1 MHLSKVFLWSMVAAL
16 GLDALLGI
24 AAILFPRYGPDE
36 ELLASAALFAAFC
49 LVALLCAIVLEKR
62 RLAGLMWAGIACSAA
77 SLALWL
83 AMIWFSRR
91 FAWQTEARITRFGFT
106 FTTAAVLIGQC
117 GLLSLLRLDQKWA
130 RAVRVATFASS
141 ASLGALVVFFVW
153 ASDAMW
159 LDEDVMIRI
168 IGVLAILTLCGT
180 VVTPILWKVQ
190 RVRRVMPAESVPSRV
205 QVSLTCPRC
214 GRTQSLAAGR
224 AACATCGLRIEIN
237 VEEPRCACGY
247 LLHRLQG
254 DRCPECGRE
263 IPASCH
269 RAAVP

>member
-1 MHLSKVFLWSMVAAL
+1 MRLSKVFLWSMVAAL

-62 RLAGLMWAGIACSAA
+62 RLAILMWTGIACSAA
-77 SLALWL
+77 ALALWL
-83 AMIWFSRR
+83 ALIWLDSWFEVR
-91 FAWQTEARITRFGFT
+91 WEARIVRSGFT

-117 GLLSLLRLDQKWA
+117 GLLALLRLDQKWA
-130 RAVRVATFASS
+130 RAVRVATFATS
-141 ASLGALVVFFVW
+141 ASLGGLIVLFVW
-153 ASDAMW
+153 LSDAWWM
-159 LDEDVMIRI
+159 DEDVMIRI
-168 IGVLAILTLCGT
+168 IGVAAILTACGT

-190 RVRRVMPAESVPSRV
+190 RVRPLMPAESVPSRV

-224 AACATCGLRIEIN
+224 AACAGCGLRIEIN

-247 LLHRLQG
+247 LLHALQG

-263 IPASCH
+263 I
-269 RAAVP
+269 AAD